1 MHTYRLNRSKNMI
14 TINQS
19 NPLDSKLVKEALPLV
34 ETHLAADQFKTHIRK
49 HRKVRDSI
57 TGDIIAGMYDNGSSP
72 GTKNNL
78 LCHIQDELRSLGMPE
93 DDLDKTD
100 IADAYDFLRER
111 EMLRNNGKSMNSEF
125 WAVAWGIYTSYM
137 MEHANKVS
145 AQGNLF
151 NKLFTTTPLI

>member
-1 MHTYRLNRSKNMI
+1 MYKHKELRMLTE
-14 TINQS
+14 NQS
-19 NPLDSKLVKEALPLV
+19 NPLDSKLVKDALPLV
-34 ETHLAADQFKTHIRK
+34 EAHLAADQFKTHIRK
-49 HRKVRDSI
+49 HRMVRDSI

-93 DDLDKTD
+93 HELDKTD
-100 IADAYDFLRER
+100 IADAYDYLRER

-125 WAVAWGIYTSYM
+125 WACAWGIYTSYM
-137 MEHANKVS
+137 MEHANKTS

-151 NKLFTTTPLI
+151 NKLFTTKPLT